1 MAAADEASASLSEQA
16 ARLVRRRYSISI
28 SLGPSLWH
36 EGKSI
41 IHATN
46 PLGSCFFLYLKNK
59 TVLKTKIEIVS

>member
-28 SLGPSLWH
+28 LLGPSLWMLWH

-46 PLGSCFFLYLKNK
+46 PLGSCFFL
-59 TVLKTKIEIVS
+59 VFEKIGEF